1 MLNPNSNKREL
12 AYVVTIDEVKPIPN
26 YDRVEHARVNGWW
39 IIVKKDQF
47 KVGDYAIYI
56 EVDSKVP
63 ETEPFMFLEKKHF
76 KVKTQKM
83 CKVLSQGLL
92 MSIEDFTSLDNPPE
106 WALSLNTR
114 AKNGKNIEYEFLTDV
129 MNITYADAND
139 NKRKASSVDKYKKM
153 AQRNGKL
160 FSKQPFRW
168 LMRRNWGKKLLFIFF
183 GKTKDRKGGWPDW
196 VAKTDEER
204 IQNAPWILENKN
216 SWIATEKIDG
226 TSTTFTMKKGKRGKK
241 EFYVCSRNV
250 VQDTPDRNCYYDTNV
265 YWEMAKKYNIE
276 QALSQLID
284 RFGFEWVTIQGETY
298 GAGVQKRD
306 YGLEGH
312 DFMAFNLITN
322 DKGRWGTKAMIN
334 ELNHYDIPCVPI
346 VNDSYVLPDTVDE
359 LLEYATGESLIDKK
373 MREGI
378 VFRSEDGSM
387 SFKAV
392 SNQFLLKYHS

>member
-1 MLNPNSNKREL
+1 MK
-12 AYVVTIDEVKPIPN
+12 
-26 YDRVEHARVNGWW
+26 
-39 IIVKKDQF
+39 
-47 KVGDYAIYI
+47 
-56 EVDSKVP
+56 
-63 ETEPFMFLEKKHF
+63 
-76 KVKTQKM
+76 
-83 CKVLSQGLL
+83 
-92 MSIEDFTSLDNPPE
+92 
-106 WALSLNTR
+106 
-114 AKNGKNIEYEFLTDV
+114 
-129 MNITYADAND
+129 
-139 NKRKASSVDKYKKM
+139 
-153 AQRNGKL
+153 
-160 FSKQPFRW
+160 
-168 LMRRNWGKKLLFIFF
+168 RNWGKKLLFIFF

-276 QALSQLID
+276 QVLSQLID

-334 ELNHYDIPCVPI
+334 ELNNYDIPCVPI

-359 LLEYATGESLIDKK
+359 LLEYATGESLIDGK

>member
-12 AYVVTIDEVKPIPN
+12 AYVVTIDEIKPIPN

-92 MSIEDFTSLDNPPE
+92 MSIEDFTSLDNPPG
-106 WALSLNTR
+106 WAFSLDSR

-183 GKTKDRKGGWPDW
+183 GKTKDRRGGWPDW
-196 VAKTDEER
+196 VKKTDEER
-204 IQNAPWILENKN
+204 VQNMPWILENKN

-276 QALSQLID
+276 QTLSQLID
-284 RFGFEWVTIQGETY
+284 RFGLEWITIQGETY

-334 ELNHYDIPCVPI
+334 ELNNYDIPCVPI

-359 LLEYATGESLIDKK
+359 LLEYATGESFIDGK